1 MVSPWTKSEGI
12 FIQNGSKYRNSIK
25 YEHITINHNAHYFHV
40 NLRMFLDPFSR
51 ISSFTCNTITWIR
64 WLHDYAALKNTT
76 QRTRRKSCCMPRYST
91 LTWYILLVVIFGLTL
106 TRVICHG
113 FCKLLG
119 FLKYFVYSPLTSNL
133 SFFQ

>member
-51 ISSFTCNTITWIR
+51 ISSFTCNTITWM
-64 WLHDYAALKNTT
+64 
-76 QRTRRKSCCMPRYST
+76 RKFFYLWMRIPHS
-91 LTWYILLVVIFGLTL
+91 I
-106 TRVICHG
+106 
-113 FCKLLG
+113 
-119 FLKYFVYSPLTSNL
+119 LKYATQHRLFKYSSTSSAPSATVIIIFPFHL
-133 SFFQ
+133 CFFYLHSCIFMRLRISNYN